1 MEETTQSSKGTAV
14 ISSRIMSNPNVPIF
28 VPKPLISPFAS
39 KGGSPATTPRKIL
52 SGTTEGSKRLFDMSL
67 LKQATSM
74 RKLEIEEKLKSEH
87 SKRSLDLNPG
97 NIQQGVQEKVDEEE
111 NEDDE
116 DEEED
121 EDDDDDPEDSED
133 VSERTP
139 SKPMSDGPR
148 LSVISAALQR
158 GPAPSSE
165 KTSPVPLPS
174 LIKPAW
180 KTPQKGGVNDIQFY
194 PGAFSP
200 VGPGS
205 SIKGGSRPCSPGGTP
220 FTFDALLNP
229 GKMIKKLLPVY
240 INAPLG
246 VYVKQTP
253 VLFGGHVLCQI
264 KHKAYV
270 QPLDEANVDGIAW
283 IRVSC
288 GWICS
293 YDNDG
298 TFAYTT
304 ATNET
309 DAEEFFQTGVK
320 NRRRLASAV
329 CAVLTK
335 SHSLPTARRI
345 SKAVLRHAQ
354 SNVQH
359 ALINAPNLSIDELL
373 NALNASVALKR
384 NEIFEFIKIGASLQ
398 SDPPKAVS
406 EIAEEMEAIISL
418 RPTKWIKQ
426 ELNVLTTSEVERR
439 NNRFIMACARGNWKE
454 FNKCLAAGQEL
465 AVMHSM
471 WNYTALHAAAEFGTT
486 DIVAKLCDMG
496 MPVNVRDSR
505 LGQTPLHYA
514 AANGKFQCA
523 QLLLDRGADR
533 KLGCNRGQSPFE
545 LAEEKGNTECAELLK
560 HRPPEIVHFIT
571 TSCSETTIS
580 VEWQAPPFIEGVH
593 SR

>member
-1 MEETTQSSKGTAV
+1 MVS
-14 ISSRIMSNPNVPIF
+14 
-28 VPKPLISPFAS
+28 
-39 KGGSPATTPRKIL
+39 
-52 SGTTEGSKRLFDMSL
+52 EGSKRLFDMSL
-67 LKQATSM
+67 LKQATSVK
-74 RKLEIEEKLKSEH
+74 KLEIEKSVLR
-87 SKRSLDLNPG
+87 RSMGPE
-97 NIQQGVQEKVDEEE
+97 NIQQLVQEKVEEEE
-111 NEDDE
+111 NENDDN
-116 DEEED
+116 D
-121 EDDDDDPEDSED
+121 EDDDDDDDEDDDDNDDPVEDSEV
-133 VSERTP
+133 VSEKTP
-139 SKPMSDGPR
+139 LKPASNGPR
-148 LSVISAALQR
+148 LSVISEALLR
-158 GPAPSSE
+158 GSAPSLE
-165 KTSPVPLPS
+165 TTSPVALPS
-174 LIKPAW
+174 LVKPAW
-180 KTPQKGGVNDIQFY
+180 KTPQKGGVKDIQFY
-194 PGAFSP
+194 PGAYTP
-200 VGPGS
+200 VGGS
-205 SIKGGSRPCSPGGTP
+205 QTSIQGSRPCSPGGTP
-220 FTFDALLNP
+220 FTAYDALLNP
-229 GKMIKKLLPVY
+229 GKVVKKLLPVF

-246 VYVKQTP
+246 VYVKQSP
-253 VLFGGHVLCQI
+253 ILFGGHVICQI

-270 QPLDEANVDGIAW
+270 QPLDDANVDGIAW

-293 YDNDG
+293 FDNDG

-304 ATNET
+304 AANES
-309 DAEEFFQTGVK
+309 DADDYFRACMQ
-320 NRRRLASAV
+320 NRRRLASAI

-359 ALINAPNLSIDELL
+359 ALLNTPDLSIDELL

-398 SDPPKAVS
+398 SDPPRAVS

-418 RPTKWIKQ
+418 RPTKWIK
-426 ELNVLTTSEVERR
+426 EDLNVLTTSEVERR

-454 FNKCLAAGQEL
+454 FNKCIAAGQEL

-471 WNYTALHAAAEFGTT
+471 WNYTALHAAAEFGIT

-505 LGQTPLHYA
+505 LGQTPLHSA
-514 AANGKFQCA
+514 AANGKFNCA

-545 LAEEKGNTECAELLK
+545 LAEEIGNTECAELLK

-580 VEWQAPPFIEGVH
+580 VEWQAPPFLEGVH